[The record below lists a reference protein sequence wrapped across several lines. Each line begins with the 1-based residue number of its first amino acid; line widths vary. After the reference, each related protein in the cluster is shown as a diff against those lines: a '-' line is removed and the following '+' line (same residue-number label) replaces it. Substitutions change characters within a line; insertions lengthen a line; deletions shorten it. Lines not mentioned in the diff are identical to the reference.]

1 LTTACYGTV
10 EWYESFRFKGRIE
23 EIIVDGKM
31 LVLKEFD
38 ASAGSKS
45 GNTFQIPVDKIDEYE
60 VGDRFLVI
68 VESNT
73 YDDDWDLNHLRFEL
87 ISIDK

>member
-1 LTTACYGTV
+1 MRKGMLIFTIFTMVWLTTACYGTV

-38 ASAGSKS
+38 ASAGSKY
-45 GNTFQIPVDKIDEYE
+45 GNIYLHKRNPLHVSHRSLF
-60 VGDRFLVI
+60 
-68 VESNT
+68 
-73 YDDDWDLNHLRFEL
+73 
-87 ISIDK
+87 